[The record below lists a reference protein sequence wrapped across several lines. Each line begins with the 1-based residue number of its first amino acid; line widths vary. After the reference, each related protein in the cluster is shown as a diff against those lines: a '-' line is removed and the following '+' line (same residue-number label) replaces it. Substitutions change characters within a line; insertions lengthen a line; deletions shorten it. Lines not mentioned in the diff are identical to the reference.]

1 MTVVGLLEL
10 VRGNIPER
18 LQQAPR
24 VVPRQPTRASR
35 TRPPPPFPWPVPPD
49 LFRLVQADDRFRQRV
64 VVGIAG
70 AADRGLDAGLGEA
83 WAVVDRADINGIQ
96 VLVGTPA
103 ARP

>member
-24 VVPRQPTRASR
+24 VVPGNPLERRELDLLHPL
-35 TRPPPPFPWPVPPD
+35 PWPVPPD